1 MQDRAHRQGGSIPP
15 SPHLIALRRP
25 PRVVT
30 PGGQAGVPAE
40 QPERTPGIR
49 LREIHASSAL
59 DPACSACTEDA
70 SIAGLGYRIVLR
82 CSTAG
87 PGH

>member
-1 MQDRAHRQGGSIPP
+1 MQDRARHQGGSIPP
-15 SPHLIALRRP
+15 SPHLITRRRP

-30 PGGQAGVPAE
+30 PVGAAGVPAQ
-40 QPERTPGIR
+40 QPERAPGIR
-49 LREIHASSAL
+49 LREIHAASAL

-70 SIAGLGYRIVLR
+70 SIAGLGYRVVLR

>member
-1 MQDRAHRQGGSIPP
+1 MQDRARRHGGFTPP

-30 PGGQAGVPAE
+30 PGGPAGLPAE
-40 QPERTPGIR
+40 PPERTPGIR

-59 DPACSACTEDA
+59 DPLCSACTEDD
-70 SIAGLGYRIVLR
+70 SIVGLGYRVVLR